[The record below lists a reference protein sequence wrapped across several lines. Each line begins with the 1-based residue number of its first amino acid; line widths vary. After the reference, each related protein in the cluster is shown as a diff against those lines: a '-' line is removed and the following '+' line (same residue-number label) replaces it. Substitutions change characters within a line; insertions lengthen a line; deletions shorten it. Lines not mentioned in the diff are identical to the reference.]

1 MENVTLDRTT
11 VLQLD
16 ADGTDRALDAAAD
29 CDVCAMTLPSTVRHR
44 RLEDPRRATHLMIRP
59 KTCAGLLHSMLPT
72 IDIPEP
78 MQEPVPAFVVGSGL
92 A

>member
-1 MENVTLDRTT
+1 
-11 VLQLD
+11 
-16 ADGTDRALDAAAD
+16 
-29 CDVCAMTLPSTVRHR
+29 MTLPSTVRHR